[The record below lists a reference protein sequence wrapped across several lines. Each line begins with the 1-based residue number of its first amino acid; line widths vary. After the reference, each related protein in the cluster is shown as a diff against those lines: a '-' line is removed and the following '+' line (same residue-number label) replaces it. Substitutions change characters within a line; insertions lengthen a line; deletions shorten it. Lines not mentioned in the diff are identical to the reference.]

1 MTNIMIIIYF
11 SFVYVLELKKKKLNT
26 YFLWK
31 L

>member
-11 SFVYVLELKKKKLNT
+11 SFVLELKKKKLNT